1 MADCIPPST
10 ENQALGPALGPRQSL
25 YSSFSLALAL
35 RGGAIMRAPT
45 KLRVMVRWLSMDRR
59 HSPDGADQIRENPPR
74 LVPGLLD
81 PEKVAAAV
89 AALRVAIVDGARSI
103 PSLAQR
109 RADDKSGH
117 RNHQHISYPLIQ
129 SLEAGDSPL
138 FFVPGSAGTVPGLPD
153 GVYRLS
159 DVQEN
164 PWILKAGTETFP
176 GPCELTNERTQTWIM
191 RLKITTKLVG
201 LSKQQLHEQN
211 WEQCFS
217 EVAGQ
222 PLEQLLVVA
231 RSVSAERWSD
241 VHISQMLTVFDAL
254 VDVLFNIQGLRFS
267 GCGEVASVVNKME
280 DAFKGVIERTS
291 NEIRIS
297 KESTIH
303 PATFVLI
310 QALEFFYR
318 NSEMVQSI
326 LESGDYNTGPCSDM
340 VNCLIPKLKECADKN
355 FQETGRR
362 YIFILNNIYYVK
374 NCPPGL
380 LPPTIMSN
388 LVSLADQNIVSYLH
402 EYWFPPMLSYLDG
415 DSLMKPRRSSMDK
428 FMKIFFSICDSQMTW
443 KVQTTLKEKLRE
455 EIVKLI
461 VPKYVKFL
469 EALQES
475 RSSHSSWIKG
485 MRRAR
490 SEKPVYTAVH
500 LEQVIRGLFER

>member
-1 MADCIPPST
+1 MADCILPPPA
-10 ENQALGPALGPRQSL
+10 ENQALGPRQSL

-59 HSPDGADQIRENPPR
+59 HSPDGADQIRE
-74 LVPGLLD
+74 
-81 PEKVAAAV
+81 
-89 AALRVAIVDGARSI
+89 
-103 PSLAQR
+103 
-109 RADDKSGH
+109 
-117 RNHQHISYPLIQ
+117 HISYPLIQ
-129 SLEAGDSPL
+129 SLEAAGDSCL
-138 FFVPGSAGTVPGLPD
+138 FFVPGLPD
-153 GVYRLS
+153 ARQGDGVCRLS

-176 GPCELTNERTQTWIM
+176 GPCELTNERTQTWIV

-201 LSKQQLHEQN
+201 LTKQQLHEQN

-217 EVAGQ
+217 E
-222 PLEQLLVVA
+222 
-231 RSVSAERWSD
+231 
-241 VHISQMLTVFDAL
+241 MLTVFDAL

-267 GCGEVASVVNKME
+267 RSDEVAGIVNKMVN
-280 DAFKGVIERTS
+280 AFKGVIERTS
-291 NEIRIS
+291 NEIRRS

-303 PATFVLI
+303 PATFVVI
-310 QALEFFYR
+310 QVLEFFHR
-318 NSEMVQSI
+318 NREMVKSI

-340 VNCLIPKLKECADKN
+340 VNCLIPKLKEYADTN

-374 NCPPGL
+374 NCPLGL
-380 LPPTIMSN
+380 LPPSVVSN
-388 LVSLADQNIVSYLH
+388 LVLLADQNIVSYLH

-428 FMKIFFSICDSQMTW
+428 FMEIFFNICDSQMTW

-455 EIVKLI
+455 EIVKLV

-475 RSSHSSWIKG
+475 RSSHSSTWIKR

-490 SEKPVYTAVH
+490 SEKPMYTPAQ
-500 LEQVIRGLFER
+500 LERVIRGLFER